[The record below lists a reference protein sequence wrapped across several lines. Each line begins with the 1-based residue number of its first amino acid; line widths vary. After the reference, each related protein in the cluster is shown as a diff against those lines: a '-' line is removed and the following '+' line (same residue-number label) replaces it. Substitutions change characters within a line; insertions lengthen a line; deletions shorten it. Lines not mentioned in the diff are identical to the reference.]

1 MKKDKYEKTQY
12 PNIWKNKLDG
22 TYAIDISLGCDSKGK
37 RIRTTRTGIK
47 REKEAREILSNIKLK
62 KQIKIEITE
71 KAKFEDLLDEYYEWL
86 LIGKKIKESTLNRK
100 KSRINSRILPYFKGM
115 KIVTICRKDI
125 EGFHKYLDSTTKQFH
140 GKNGIISTDMPLD
153 NETKNSIHKTLS
165 AYFNWIIMYKE
176 LIKVNPCKSVTNF
189 KIEKKDIEYYT
200 LDQLNLLMK
209 NIEEDTTKE
218 EHIKLFIMAVIQGLF
233 ISGFRP
239 GEFLGLRFIDIEYDI
254 LNKDTIDVDEIRIN
268 INVPITYESG
278 WIATTGKTEGS
289 LRSKWLGKNSFKPIF
304 DYVKFWQINGI
315 KYQNEDYIFINPI
328 TNRIIS
334 PTCLRKQINY
344 YMDKAGLKRLKL
356 KDFRHSY
363 ATFLLSNGYRLEDI
377 KEELGHTSIKV
388 TEKHYATL
396 YDENKKNIAKDVDK
410 LL

>member
-12 PNIWKNKLDG
+12 PNIWKNKIDG
-22 TYAIDISLGCDSKGK
+22 TYAIDISLGTDSKGK

-47 REKEAREILSNIKLK
+47 KEKEAREILSNIKLK

-71 KAKFEDLLDEYYEWL
+71 KAKFEDLLDEYYDWL

-115 KIVTICRKDI
+115 KIVNINRKDI
-125 EGFHKYLDSTTKQFH
+125 EGYHKYLDSATKQFH
-140 GKNGIISTDMPLD
+140 GKNGIISTDIPLD

-165 AYFNWIIMYKE
+165 AYFNWIITYKE

-200 LDQLNLLMK
+200 LNQLNLLMK
-209 NIEEDTTKE
+209 TIEGDNTKE
-218 EHIKLFIMAVIQGLF
+218 EHIRLFIMAVIQGLF

-239 GEFLGLRFIDIEYDI
+239 GEFLGLRFTDVEFDII
-254 LNKDTIDVDEIRIN
+254 NNITLDVEEIKIN

-278 WIATTGKTEGS
+278 WIETTGKTEGS

-315 KYQNEDYIFINPI
+315 KYQKGDYIFINPI

>member
-12 PNIWKNKLDG
+12 PNIWKNKIDG

-47 REKEAREILSNIKLK
+47 KEKEAREILSNIKLK
-62 KQIKIEITE
+62 KQIKVEITE
-71 KAKFEDLLDEYYEWL
+71 KAKFEDLLDEYYDWL

-115 KIVTICRKDI
+115 KIVNINRKDI
-125 EGFHKYLDSTTKQFH
+125 EGYHKYLDSATKQFH
-140 GKNGIISTDMPLD
+140 GKNGIISTDIPLD

-165 AYFNWIIMYKE
+165 AYFNWIITYKE

-200 LDQLNLLMK
+200 LNQLNLLMK
-209 NIEEDTTKE
+209 TIEGDNTKE
-218 EHIKLFIMAVIQGLF
+218 EHIRLFIMAVIQGLF

-239 GEFLGLRFIDIEYDI
+239 GEFLGLRFTDVEFDII
-254 LNKDTIDVDEIRIN
+254 NNITLDVEEIKIN

-278 WIATTGKTEGS
+278 WIETTGKTEGS

-315 KYQNEDYIFINPI
+315 KYQKEDYIFINPI